1 MTAAAVAHGAGR
13 RSNVKYKSAAGGARG
28 WLARALAWLLML
40 LVAGV
45 ATFGMATAAHAT
57 GDDDEL
63 DGVMS
68 FYALA
73 SSTSS
78 FLGNSLSPDNDEDRK
93 AMWDRVTQ
101 SAASGGSMLGYSDKN
116 RNDGANWISS
126 AWTAAS
132 HTMSYEAFNVK
143 EEGGGDSGSASSA
156 VSERLNGVIDY
167 THFGATLSGLGL
179 DKTKTGLGL
188 DFMNFIGGGIVY
200 LLFMASYS
208 ISFVF
213 STVLSVLSTLNPFRL
228 FYPAMAA
235 INPEFAEG
243 MVGGDTSGLP
253 SGLAGVAG
261 FISQWYAVLTN
272 LSWTVMVPIFMA
284 VLVLSLAM
292 FKNLNKGGAV
302 KKFLIRLTFIGL
314 GLPLIGSLYTGTLT
328 GMESATAGGNEGSS
342 RVVASTFVDFEAWV
356 LTRNLGFPDEA
367 TIEWNARHSRPSDA
381 ALMNVRPT
389 TLAINKS
396 SNWKLSSL
404 GPAFDESGS
413 WAEQVQSEGGSTASS
428 YSAITDLLERYM
440 KGNTITASDYETQV
454 KGVLGTRL
462 SNDGTEEART
472 RVAEWFT
479 AFKDGKKLNDDG
491 LADNISGNGMLVVR
505 EDRGLKASP
514 SGATYGVKK
523 FSSEDLYCGPLVTGT
538 SFCNLAPL
546 AMYNYLNTT
555 FGSDSYTV
563 YSAANS
569 TSGATREVHNSVNLV
584 GTGLMSMVYWLNT
597 VVLLGAFVTI
607 GFGYALGMVI
617 SNIRRTLQIITA
629 IPFATLGALA
639 GIAKVVVY
647 SLALILELMITI
659 FLYMMVQEFLVSL
672 PQIIEKP
679 FSLALNTGSPVEG
692 GSGVAAAATIMT
704 GSSVSMII
712 GLITAVV
719 TVMFTI
725 MALRLR
731 KTLVKAVD
739 EAITKIVNK
748 FMDTSAGAPGGGGG
762 KMMPALA
769 GGMAA
774 GAGAAAMNKAMGGGP
789 EGPKSNAG
797 GINGSGAAPTT
808 VGTDGGGSGQA
819 GPDGGG
825 TFEVEGEAGEAGSSG
840 GDGTAPDAQGGDAS
854 QGNPGTSVTSGGG
867 DSVASDSAT
876 TEKGKD
882 VAANG
887 LSDPTAKPVKGDAT
901 AAAGAN
907 QDDAMSNVAAS
918 AEDSTQ
924 KYKEA
929 DQAKV
934 GVATEGAKA
943 VGHGAVAAGA
953 AAAGDAKT
961 ATEHGGKAVAA
972 GAEAKAQAHESK
984 AKADKAGRSSLD
996 KPSSGKHAQKAQQAR
1011 SVGQAAGAVGQA
1023 AGAANGG
1030 KGGKGGSADGGASKA
1045 PSAPKPSSGGS
1056 KPSPQAP
1063 KAPQG
1068 GSSPRQ
1074 QAPRQAPAPR
1084 QASVPAPRQQAP
1096 APRQA
1101 PAPKPAPAKQAPA
1114 PKQAPAQQPRPQAPA
1129 KPAPAPA
1136 PRASKPGPAP
1146 TRASSPGSQ
1155 RSQQQSRRGGRK
1167 PGPQSGGTS
1176 TK

>member
-1 MTAAAVAHGAGR
+1 MTAEAVAHGARR

-28 WLARALAWLLML
+28 WLARAVAWLLML

-45 ATFGMATAAHAT
+45 ATFGMATTAHAT
-57 GDDDEL
+57 DDDDL
-63 DGVMS
+63 GGVMS

-78 FLGNSLSPDNDEDRK
+78 FLGNSLSPDNNEGRK
-93 AMWDRVTQ
+93 AMWDQVTKD
-101 SAASGGSMLGYSDKN
+101 AASGGAMLGYSDKN
-116 RNDGANWISS
+116 RNDGADWLSS
-126 AWTAAS
+126 FWTAAS
-132 HTMSYEAFNVK
+132 HTMSYQAFNVK
-143 EEGGGDSGSASSA
+143 EEGGGDAGSARSD
-156 VSERLNGVIDY
+156 VSDRLTGVIDY

-188 DFMNFIGGGIVY
+188 GFMNFIGGGIVL
-200 LLFMASYS
+200 LLFMASHS
-208 ISFVF
+208 VSFVF
-213 STVLSVLSTLNPFRL
+213 STILSVLSTLNPFRL
-228 FYPAMAA
+228 FYPAMEA

-253 SGLAGVAG
+253 AGLAGVAD
-261 FISQWYAVLTN
+261 FISQWYGLLNN

-284 VLVLSLAM
+284 VLVVSLAM

-314 GLPLIGSLYTGTLT
+314 GLPLVGSMYTGALT
-328 GMESATAGGNEGSS
+328 AMESATAGDNEGSS
-342 RVVASTFVDFEAWV
+342 RVVASTFVDFESWV
-356 LTRNLGFPDEA
+356 FDLTLGFPDEA
-367 TIEWNARHSRPSDA
+367 VIEWNARESRPTDHAFMS
-381 ALMNVRPT
+381 VRST
-389 TLAINKS
+389 ALAINKRA
-396 SNWKLSSL
+396 NYDL
-404 GPAFDESGS
+404 GSVGQAFDESGS
-413 WAEQVQSEGGSTASS
+413 WAEQVQGDGGNTSS
-428 YSAITDLLERYM
+428 SFSAIRDLLDRYM

-454 KGVLGTRL
+454 KGVLNTAL
-462 SNDGTEEART
+462 SKDGTPEART

-479 AFKDGKKLNDDG
+479 EFKDSKKLNDDG
-491 LADNISGNGMLVVR
+491 LADKISNNNVLVVM

-514 SGATYGVKK
+514 KGATYGVKK
-523 FSSEDLYCGPLVTGT
+523 FSSNGTRCGHSVTGA
-538 SFCNLAPL
+538 SSCNLAPL

-584 GTGLMSMVYWLNT
+584 GTGLMSMVYWLNA

-607 GFGYALGMVI
+607 GFGYALGMAI

-647 SLALILELMITI
+647 SLALILELLITI

-679 FSLALNTGSPVEG
+679 FALALNTGSPTGADPGTLVG
-692 GSGVAAAATIMT
+692 GVSDVATGAATIMT
-704 GSSVSMII
+704 GSSVAMIV
-712 GLITAVV
+712 GLITVVV
-719 TVMFTI
+719 TIMFTI

-748 FMDTSAGAPGGGGG
+748 FMDTSAGAPGGGG

-774 GAGAAAMNKAMGGGP
+774 GAGAAAMNKAMGGSP
-789 EGPKSNAG
+789 KGPKSNAG

-808 VGTDGGGSGQA
+808 VGTDGGGTGQA

-825 TFEVEGEAGEAGSSG
+825 TFEVEGSAEGAEGADGTGQQQGGQGADGQGSGSS
-840 GDGTAPDAQGGDAS
+840 
-854 QGNPGTSVTSGGG
+854 VETSG
-867 DSVASDSAT
+867 SPTTTQVSSDSET

-984 AKADKAGRSSLD
+984 AKADEAGRSSLD

-1011 SVGQAAGAVGQA
+1011 NVGQAAGAVGQA

-1030 KGGKGGSADGGASKA
+1030 KGGKGGSTAGGASKA

-1056 KPSPQAP
+1056 KPSPQTP
-1063 KAPQG
+1063 KAPQA
-1068 GSSPRQ
+1068 GSSRRQ

-1084 QASVPAPRQQAP
+1084 QASAPAPRQQAP
-1096 APRQA
+1096 AP
-1101 PAPKPAPAKQAPA
+1101 KPAPAP
-1114 PKQAPAQQPRPQAPA
+1114 QPRPQAPA

-1136 PRASKPGPAP
+1136 PRAPKPGPAP
-1146 TRASSPGSQ
+1146 KGASSPGVQ
-1155 RSQQQSRRGGRK
+1155 GSQQQSRRGARK
-1167 PGPQSGGTS
+1167 PGPQSGGKP